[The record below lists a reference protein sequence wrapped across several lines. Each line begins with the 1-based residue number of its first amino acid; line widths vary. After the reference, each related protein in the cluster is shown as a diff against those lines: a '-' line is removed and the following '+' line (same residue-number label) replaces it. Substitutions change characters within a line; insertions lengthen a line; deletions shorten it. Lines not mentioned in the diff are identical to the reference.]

1 MATELSIVIP
11 VFNEE
16 GNLDQLFVE
25 LKRVI
30 DSMNITA
37 EFIFVDDGSTDASWA
52 KIAELY
58 QADNQV
64 VAIKFRRNFGQ
75 SAALAA
81 GFDHARGEVIITID
95 ADLQNDPADFPKLLA
110 KIKQGFD
117 VVSGWRQNRK
127 EPYWSRRLPSGLAN
141 KLIVKLTSVRL
152 HDYGCTLK
160 AYRREVI
167 KEIKLYGQM
176 HRFLPVLA
184 YWHGARITEI
194 PVRDRPRQSG
204 HSKYNLSRTLP
215 VVLDLLTIKFLL
227 GYSTRPMHI
236 FGKWGIFSIILSIFL
251 AIVILVMKFGGWY
264 SVTGNPLLYIAILL
278 FLVGVQL
285 ITMGLLGEI
294 SVRTYHESQNRPI
307 YSIRQQLHHQGH

>member
-1 MATELSIVIP
+1 MNPELSIVIP
-11 VFNEE
+11 IFNED
-16 GNLDQLFVE
+16 GNLPQLFLE
-25 LKRVI
+25 LKKTI
-30 DSMNITA
+30 DSQNQLA

-52 KIAELY
+52 KITELY
-58 QADNQV
+58 QADERV

-81 GFDHARGEVIITID
+81 GFDHARGKIIVTID
-95 ADLQNDPADFPKLLA
+95 ADLQNDPADIPKLLA
-110 KIKQGFD
+110 KITQGFD

-127 EPYWSRRLPSGLAN
+127 EPFWSRRLPSGLAN

-194 PVRDRPRQSG
+194 PVHDRPRQSG

-236 FGKWGIFSIILSIFL
+236 FGKWGIYSIGLSVAL
-251 AIVILVMKFGGWY
+251 AIIILVMKFYDWY

-307 YSIRQQLHHQGH
+307 YSLRQSLRRPSR

>member
-1 MATELSIVIP
+1 MNPELSIVIP
-11 VFNEE
+11 VYNEE
-16 GNLDQLFVE
+16 GNLAQLFSE
-25 LKRVI
+25 LKRAV
-30 DSMNITA
+30 DVLKQSV

-52 KIAELY
+52 KITELY
-58 QADNQV
+58 QTDDRV

-81 GFDHARGEVIITID
+81 GFDHARGEVIVTID
-95 ADLQNDPADFPKLLA
+95 ADLQNDPADIPKLLA
-110 KIKQGFD
+110 KIQQGYD

-127 EPYWSRRLPSGLAN
+127 EPFWSRRLPSGLAN

-167 KEIKLYGQM
+167 QEIKLYGQM

-194 PVRDRPRQSG
+194 PVHDRPRQSG

-236 FGKWGIFSIILSIFL
+236 FGKWGIYSIGLSLAL
-251 AIVILVMKFGGWY
+251 AIIILVMKFYDWY

>member
-1 MATELSIVIP
+1 MTPNISIIIP
-11 VFNEE
+11 VLNEE
-16 GNLDQLFVE
+16 GNLWKLFRE
-25 LKRVI
+25 LIKTT
-30 DSMNITA
+30 NLLKEPA
-37 EFIFVDDGSTDASWA
+37 EFIFIDDGSTDASW
-52 KIAELY
+52 KEIEEIY
-58 QADNQV
+58 KSDGRV

-75 SAALAA
+75 AAALAA
-81 GFDHARGEVIITID
+81 GFDKANGEVVVTID
-95 ADLQNDPADFPKLLA
+95 ADLQNDPADIPKLLA
-110 KIKQGFD
+110 KIQQGYD

-127 EPYWSRRLPSGLAN
+127 ESFWSRRLPSWLAN

-160 AYRREVI
+160 AYRRAVT

-184 YWHGARITEI
+184 YWHGARITEL
-194 PVRDRPRQSG
+194 PVRDRPRELG
-204 HSKYNLSRTLP
+204 HSKYNLSRTFP

-236 FGKWGIFSIILSIFL
+236 FGKWGIYSIALSIAL
-251 AIVILVMKFGGWY
+251 AILILIMKFYDWY

-307 YSIRQQLHHQGH
+307 YSVRQILSSKKY

>member
-1 MATELSIVIP
+1 MTPELSIVIP

-16 GNLDQLFVE
+16 GNLAKLFAE
-25 LKRVI
+25 LKGVI
-30 DSMNITA
+30 DSTTRLA
-37 EFIFVDDGSTDASWA
+37 EFIFIDDGSTDASWA
-52 KIAELY
+52 KITELY
-58 QADNQV
+58 RSDNRV

-81 GFDHARGEVIITID
+81 GFDHACGEIIVTID
-95 ADLQNDPADFPKLLA
+95 ADLQNDPADIPKLLA
-110 KIKQGFD
+110 KIEQGFD

-127 EPYWSRRLPSGLAN
+127 ESFWSRRLPSAMAN
-141 KLIVKLTSVRL
+141 RLIVKLTAVRL

-160 AYRREVI
+160 AYRREVV

-184 YWHGARITEI
+184 YWHGAKITEI
-194 PVRDRPRQSG
+194 PVRDRLRQFG

-215 VVLDLLTIKFLL
+215 VVLDLLTVKFLL

-236 FGKWGIFSIILSIFL
+236 FGKWGIYSIGASILL
-251 AIVILVMKFGGWY
+251 AIVILLLKFYGVY

-294 SVRTYHESQNRPI
+294 SIRTYHESQNRPI
-307 YSIRQQLHHQGH
+307 YSIQQQIP